1 MQKQPGDIDSQFEI
15 KSAILI
21 SANNAPEFENR
32 RRQTHMSLSRIATF
46 NQIIDKNLTQNDS
59 IYKLLET

>member
-1 MQKQPGDIDSQFEI
+1 MQKRPGKNIPGDIDSQFEI

-21 SANNAPEFENR
+21 SANGAPEFEIQ

-46 NQIIDKNLTQNDS
+46 N
-59 IYKLLET
+59 

>member
-32 RRQTHMSLSRIATF
+32 RRQTHMSLSRLATF
-46 NQIIDKNLTQNDS
+46 N
-59 IYKLLET
+59 